1 MQDRPTPPER
11 RDAAA
16 AAIRWQLLDLMYFC
30 EHEQSTLAAHEDDRL
45 DAVLTATA
53 ALRAEIE
60 AALAAFTPPGDESH

>member
-1 MQDRPTPPER
+1 
-11 RDAAA
+11 
-16 AAIRWQLLDLMYFC
+16 MYFC